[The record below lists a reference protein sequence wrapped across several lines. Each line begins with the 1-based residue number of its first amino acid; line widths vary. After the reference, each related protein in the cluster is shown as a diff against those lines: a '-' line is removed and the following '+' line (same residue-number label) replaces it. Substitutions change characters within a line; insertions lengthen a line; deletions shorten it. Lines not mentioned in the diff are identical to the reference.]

1 MAPEARIVHR
11 IAGRMRVRVPSRR
24 GDPAYFASVEETL
37 RTLPGVEHV
46 EADPLTGGILILHR
60 ADPAA
65 VVDYAAQKGLFLA
78 KEEDPK
84 KAGDTVVHDM
94 IGAPFASLGK
104 RIRDFTGSAADLSSL
119 AVLALLTVGV
129 YQIARGNF
137 GAPAWYTAFWYALG
151 IFNRSNGEKKA
162 TSGEYTGDALRKGSA
177 IEKGPKGGNPNGE

>member
-1 MAPEARIVHR
+1 V
-11 IAGRMRVRVPSRR
+11 G
-24 GDPAYFASVEETL
+24 ETL
-37 RTLPGVEHV
+37 RTLPGIEHV
-46 EADPLTGGILILHR
+46 EADPMTGGILILHS

-65 VVDYAAQKGLFLA
+65 IVDYAAQKGLFLA

-84 KAGDTVVHDM
+84 KAGGTIVHDM
-94 IGAPFASLGK
+94 VGAPFASLSK
-104 RIRDFTGSAADLSSL
+104 RIRDFTGSAADLSGL
-119 AVLALLTVGV
+119 AVLALLTVGL

-177 IEKGPKGGNPNGE
+177 IEKGPKGGNPNGQ